1 MYQFF
6 NVLFDDNTKEE
17 KIFFYKLIQ
26 DQNTKEYTS
35 TLITD
40 YATKTIGSFLFD
52 FVSQDFSCKETF
64 CKFVSNYCFEAL
76 LYDYYPYRIR
86 EPYYLFV
93 IKFSCKKPP
102 FIGKLA

>member
-1 MYQFF
+1 MYHLF
-6 NVLFDDNTKEE
+6 NVLFDDSTKEE

-52 FVSQDFSCKETF
+52 FVSQDFSCKENF
-64 CKFVSNYCFEAL
+64 CEFVSNYCFEAL
-76 LYDYYPYRIR
+76 LYAYYPY
-86 EPYYLFV
+86 
-93 IKFSCKKPP
+93 
-102 FIGKLA
+102 